1 MAIPIKDVPVLTGEL
16 AENFIRRAEENE
28 RKPRWSPDPTLAKK
42 YMAMLERSKH
52 FIPSWMKD

>member
-28 RKPRWSPDPTLAKK
+28 RKPRWTPDPE
-42 YMAMLERSKH
+42 MLKRVRDIVERSKN
-52 FIPSWMKD
+52 FIPSWRRD